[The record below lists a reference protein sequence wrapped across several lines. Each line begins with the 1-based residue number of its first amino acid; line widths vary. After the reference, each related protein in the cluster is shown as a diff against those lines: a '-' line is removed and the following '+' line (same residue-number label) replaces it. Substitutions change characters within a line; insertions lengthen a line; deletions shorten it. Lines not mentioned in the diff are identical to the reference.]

1 MLRRMLKKAAF
12 SPAQPWRVLHPPSMN
27 LPRQP
32 LHPGTRLV
40 PSKAAAPQLTLVSR
54 FTFHAS
60 RFTAAGSEARTK
72 LADFFSILLL
82 NARLA
87 LEPAHILH
95 DLIDIPGG
103 HAFDLRHIA
112 EFPMVR
118 LDAVGR
124 SPLEG
129 RIPVMV
135 RLVDLM
141 H

>member
-1 MLRRMLKKAAF
+1 MFPNALGRQNAPDDDAIKLKY
-12 SPAQPWRVLHPPSMN
+12 WECL
-27 LPRQP
+27 
-32 LHPGTRLV
+32 TRG
-40 PSKAAAPQLTLVSR
+40 KR
-54 FTFHAS
+54 
-60 RFTAAGSEARTK
+60 EEK
-72 LADFFSILLL
+72 EDLL

-95 DLIDIPGG
+95 DLINIPGG

-112 EFPMVR
+112 KFPMVR
-118 LDAVGR
+118 RDAVGR